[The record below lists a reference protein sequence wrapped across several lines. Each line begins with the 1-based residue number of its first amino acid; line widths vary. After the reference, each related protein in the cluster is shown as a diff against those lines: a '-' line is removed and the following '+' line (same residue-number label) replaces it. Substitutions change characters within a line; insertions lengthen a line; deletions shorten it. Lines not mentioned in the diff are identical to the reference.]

1 MESVKESVVARDWE
15 WRFVEK
21 VNRWNRENF

>member
-1 MESVKESVVARDWE
+1 MESVKKSVVARDLE